1 MCESRSSS
9 LPVAT
14 KVEKGSPLS
23 APIVVGTDGSDESAR
38 ALDWAAAEATLRG
51 RPLKI
56 VHTVGSWPDEK
67 AHVSRD
73 EAAKSMTRA
82 GSTLLTA
89 ALERVQERWP
99 DLVTTTTLASGEP
112 WKALSVQSEGAFE
125 LVLGSRGQGGF
136 AGLLLGS
143 TSLRM
148 AEQSTI
154 PVVVV
159 REGAFDDGEILVGVD
174 PVRDVGAILG
184 YAFDAAEFHHA
195 RLRVVHAWQTLATF
209 IEAGYTDAEQIE
221 TELRREVI
229 AAYQPLRRRYREVD
243 VVVEIVLEHPVAALS
258 KASRTARLLVV
269 GAHDWHWSSPQ
280 LGSVSHGVLHHTQCP
295 VAIVPAC

>member
-1 MCESRSSS
+1 M
-9 LPVAT
+9 
-14 KVEKGSPLS
+14 S

-38 ALDWAAAEATLRG
+38 ALDWAAAEAAARE

-56 VHTVGSWPDEK
+56 VHTVGSWSQEK
-67 AHVSRD
+67 ARVSPD
-73 EAAKSMTRA
+73 EAAESMTRA
-82 GSTLLTA
+82 GGMVLTA
-89 ALERVQERWP
+89 ALERVQDRWP
-99 DLVTTTTLASGEP
+99 GLVTTTTLANGEP
-112 WKALSVQSEGAFE
+112 WKALSVQSEEAFE

-148 AEQSTI
+148 AEHSTI

-159 REGAFDDGEILVGVD
+159 REDAFNDGEILVGID
-174 PVRDVGAILG
+174 PVRDAGEILD
-184 YAFDAAEFHHA
+184 YAFEAAEFHHA

-209 IEAGYTDAEQIE
+209 IEAGYADAEQIE
-221 TELRREVI
+221 AELRKEVI
-229 AAYQPLRRRYREVD
+229 TAYQPLQHRYRGVD

-269 GAHDWHWSSPQ
+269 GAHDWRWSSPQ
-280 LGSVSHGVLHHTQCP
+280 LGSVSHGVLHHAQCP
-295 VAIVPAC
+295 VAIVPAR